1 LSGVLVKTR
10 LSWSSIKVLDFRP
23 PKDSPLLIN
32 TAKVVMPWLLKIKAG
47 GTEILPA
54 PGALE
59 RYKKVAGQRGI
70 MCPNHS
76 NRVDPAVM
84 FTFSMMVHEDFN
96 YVAAR
101 ETFDW
106 DHGFNGWFLQH
117 MGAYSVVRGAADR
130 ESFKMTRKIIA
141 EGKKKL
147 VLFPEGEISRQND
160 TLMPLES
167 GAAQLSFWAV
177 DELQKLMGSDVVN
190 LPPIFLTP
198 VALKYTFKGDVR
210 PAIDRTLSALELR
223 LNIKNTNSNEAF
235 YARLQIIARALLD
248 TLEAEYG
255 LKSTAGASMNDRV
268 QSLRR
273 HILQSVSTQL
283 HVHLPDNIKEIEAV
297 RTLHNTMDD
306 FVYIDEGPMSEYQ
319 RKVHDE
325 KAAIVKSLYKD
336 LDRVVNFIVIY
347 QGYVQEQNTQERFSD
362 VLERMESEI
371 IGGDPSTK
379 GGRRI
384 YVDIG
389 ESIDICARYAQYKKE
404 KRLVLNEVT
413 DDVARQISQMLVNM
427 DSVRKP
433 VLI

>member
-1 LSGVLVKTR
+1 
-10 LSWSSIKVLDFRP
+10 VLDFRP
-23 PKDSPLLIN
+23 PLDTPLLIK
-32 TAKVVMPWLLKIKAG
+32 TVKVVMPWLLKMKAG
-47 GTEILPA
+47 GTEILLA

-59 RYKKVAGQRGI
+59 RYQKVAGQRGM

-84 FTFSMMVHEDFN
+84 FTFSTMVHEDFN

-106 DHGFNGWFLQH
+106 DHGINGWFLQH
-117 MGAYSVVRGAADR
+117 MGAFSVVRGAADR

-141 EGKKKL
+141 GGKKKL

-177 DELQKLMGSDVVN
+177 EELHKTLGCEIAD
-190 LPPIFLTP
+190 LPPIYLTP

-235 YARLQIIARALLD
+235 YARLQKIAGALLD
-248 TLEAEYG
+248 TLEAEYS
-255 LKSTAGASMNDRV
+255 LKSATGATMNERV
-268 QSLRR
+268 QLLRR
-273 HILQSVSTQL
+273 HILQSVSSQL
-283 HVHLPDNIKEIEAV
+283 HVKLPDSIKEIEAV
-297 RTLHNTMDD
+297 RTLRNTMDD

-319 RKVHDE
+319 KKVHDE
-325 KAAIVKSLYKD
+325 KSAIVKSLYRD
-336 LDRVVNFIVIY
+336 LDRIVNFIVIY
-347 QGYVQEQNTQERFSD
+347 QGYVQEQNTQERFTD

-371 IGGDPSTK
+371 IGGDPSIK

-389 ESIDICARYAQYKKE
+389 ESINVCARYAQYKKE

-413 DDVARQISQMLVNM
+413 DDVGRQISQMLVNM
-427 DSVRKP
+427 DSMRTPILV
-433 VLI
+433 

>member
-1 LSGVLVKTR
+1 
-10 LSWSSIKVLDFRP
+10 
-23 PKDSPLLIN
+23 
-32 TAKVVMPWLLKIKAG
+32 
-47 GTEILPA
+47 
-54 PGALE
+54 
-59 RYKKVAGQRGI
+59 
-70 MCPNHS
+70 
-76 NRVDPAVM
+76 
-84 FTFSMMVHEDFN
+84 
-96 YVAAR
+96 
-101 ETFDW
+101 
-106 DHGFNGWFLQH
+106 
-117 MGAYSVVRGAADR
+117 
-130 ESFKMTRKIIA
+130 
-141 EGKKKL
+141 
-147 VLFPEGEISRQND
+147 
-160 TLMPLES
+160 MPLES

-255 LKSTAGASMNDRV
+255 LKSTAGSSMNDRV

-427 DSVRKP
+427 DSVRM
-433 VLI
+433 